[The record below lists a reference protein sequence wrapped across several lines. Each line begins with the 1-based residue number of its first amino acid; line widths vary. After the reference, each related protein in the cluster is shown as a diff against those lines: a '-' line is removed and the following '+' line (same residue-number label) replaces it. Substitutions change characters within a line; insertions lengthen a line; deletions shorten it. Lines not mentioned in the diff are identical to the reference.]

1 MSIKRS
7 ALRITIWLAAVL
19 LIITTCN
26 YQSDFPREIIL
37 AAIIILLWIGGGL
50 DYAYHK
56 SKGKEKR

>member
-7 ALRITIWLAAVL
+7 ALRITIWLVAVL
-19 LIITTCN
+19 LIIATCD

-50 DYAYHK
+50 DYAYHEY
-56 SKGKEKR
+56 KEKEQR